1 MIKKNIILLD
11 IDGVLCTFRSLWKGW
26 AKAMGVTVEESDF
39 LFDNPNGFNP
49 VKMQEI
55 DDIFATGKIPPPN
68 IGVYKWPFDEPCV
81 QVLNQIIKDNDAD
94 IVVISSWRIGRT
106 KEELDKLL
114 KEKGMIGNV
123 IGRTGR
129 QATRALEILEWLELA
144 KTKYDYD
151 LRICVIDDES
161 LYDISY
167 LFDEYCLYDIS
178 IRTNGLKEKHIEEA
192 KNIFEISV
200 DVNLI
205 RIKADAILDHKEAMK
220 NYKKE

>member
-1 MIKKNIILLD
+1 MNIKKSIILLD

-26 AKAMGVTVEESDF
+26 AKTMGVTVEESDF

-49 VKMQEI
+49 VKMKEI
-55 DDIFATGKIPPPN
+55 DDIFAIGEIPPPQL
-68 IGVYKWPFDEPCV
+68 GVYKWPFDKPCV
-81 QVLNQIIKDNDAD
+81 QALNQIIKENNAD

-106 KEELDKLL
+106 KEELDTLL
-114 KEKGMIGNV
+114 KEKGVIGNV

-129 QATRALEILEWLELA
+129 QETRALEILEWLEL
-144 KTKYDYD
+144 TKDKYD

-178 IRTNGLKEKHIEEA
+178 IRTNGLKDKHIEEA
-192 KNIFEISV
+192 KKIFEIPI
-200 DVNLI
+200 DMNLI
-205 RIKADAILDHKEAMK
+205 RIKADSILDHKKAMED
-220 NYKKE
+220 YKKN